1 MIKAFQKF
9 SILMASMAA
18 AMMPVAAKAEEGYPS
33 NWQLGLQAPASSLK
47 ERMSNFHD
55 LLLVIIFGISIFV
68 VALIIFTMFRF
79 REKANAKPSERTHN
93 VMLEIIW
100 TIIPVGI
107 LVVIAIPSFQLLF
120 YQKEMPEFD
129 MSLKVTGY
137 QWYWGYEYPD
147 HDGINFMSYM
157 IPDDQIDESKGQKRL
172 LSTDN
177 PVVLPVDQNIQLL
190 ITAADVLHSWT
201 VPSFGVKKDAIP
213 GHLNETW
220 VRIDKPGI
228 YYGQCSEICGTGHAY
243 MPIMIK
249 AVTEEE
255 FEEWLEMAKEEFA
268 HNGNAISTQGVQ
280 TADKTYQGRMPAT
293 EIIQ

>member
-1 MIKAFQKF
+1 MTKLIRNTYIMAMTMLVTLASHVSAF
-9 SILMASMAA
+9 
-18 AMMPVAAKAEEGYPS
+18 AEEGYPS
-33 NWQLGLQAPASSLK
+33 SWQLNLQAPVSSLK
-47 ERMSNFHD
+47 ERMTDFHD
-55 LLLVIIFGISIFV
+55 LLLYIIFGISIFV
-68 VALIIFTMFRF
+68 IALIIYTVIRF
-79 REKANAKPSERTHN
+79 REKANPEPSKTTHN
-93 VMLEIIW
+93 VLLEIIW

-120 YQKEMPEFD
+120 YQQKMPEFD

-147 HDGINFMSYM
+147 HDGISFMSYM
-157 IPDDQIDESKGQKRL
+157 IPDEEIDESKGQKRL
-172 LSTDN
+172 LDTTN
-177 PVVLPVDQNIQLL
+177 PVVLPVGKNIQLL
-190 ITAADVLHSWT
+190 ITAADVLHAWT

-220 VRIDKPGI
+220 VRIDKPGT

-255 FEEWLEMAKEEFA
+255 FNEWLVTAKEEFA
-268 HNGNAISTQGVQ
+268 YNGNSISTQGTQ
-280 TADKTYQGRMPAT
+280 TATISITQ
-293 EIIQ
+293 